1 MKDTTADI
9 QPVAGPQKVAP
20 IAANYFAPLTGFR
33 ALAMF
38 MVYIC
43 HYETFI
49 PESWGWFPF
58 SFIHEFHISLVMF
71 FVLSGFL
78 ITYRYY
84 DWFVGENFSL
94 RSYAANRVI
103 RIYPLW
109 FILTTLTFIPLL
121 LAGFRNGTLVNKL
134 GLYFLNITLLKG
146 FFHDLLF
153 TGIGQGWSLTVE
165 ECFYFAAP
173 VIVWMIFRKK
183 NSIWAMP
190 FVFLALGL
198 GLVLLCRNIHYYGLM
213 DGPFFVMAFTFFGR
227 STEFLVGVQIA
238 LWLRNRK
245 EKLNGVPGMRNTS
258 IGIFFMIVCLTML
271 ALLRG
276 NGSVYIKG
284 AYHPAGMFVNT
295 VLTPI
300 AIAFFMIGLITENTM
315 ISRLLSNK
323 FVQLMGKSSYAFY
336 LIHVGFIHDFILTHI
351 TENYLVRLGLLV
363 AIAIFIFQFVEHPLS
378 KWLKKK
384 FKVTSIRESV

>member
-1 MKDTTADI
+1 
-9 QPVAGPQKVAP
+9 
-20 IAANYFAPLTGFR
+20 
-33 ALAMF
+33 MF

-49 PESWGWFPF
+49 PQSWGWFPF
-58 SFIHEFHISLVMF
+58 SFVHEFHISLVMF

-84 DWFVGENFSL
+84 DWFTGAKFSL
-94 RSYAANRVI
+94 RSYAANRII

-109 FILTTLTFIPLL
+109 FILSTLTFIPVLTE
-121 LAGFRNGTLVNKL
+121 GFKDGTLVKKL

-146 FFHDLLF
+146 FFYDLLF

-173 VIVWMIFRKK
+173 LIVWIIFRKR
-183 NSIWAMP
+183 NAIWAMP
-190 FVFLALGL
+190 FALLAIGMA
-198 GLVLLCRNIHYYGLM
+198 LVWLCRNIHFYGLM
-213 DGPFFVMAFTFFGR
+213 DGPFFIMAFTFFGR

-245 EKLNGVPGMRNTS
+245 EKLNGVPGMRNTTM
-258 IGIFFMIVCLTML
+258 GLLFMVLCLVML

-276 NGSVYIKG
+276 DGSVYSKG

-295 VLTPI
+295 VLTPV

-315 ISRLLSNK
+315 ISRLLSNN

-336 LIHVGFIHDFILTHI
+336 LIHVGFIHNFITTYI
-351 TENYLVRLGLLV
+351 TQNYLLQLALLV
-363 AIAIFIFQFVEHPLS
+363 ATGIFIFQFIEHPLS

-384 FKVTSIRESV
+384 FKVASIRESI

>member
-1 MKDTTADI
+1 MRNTTVDI
-9 QPVAGPQKVAP
+9 QSAGELQNVAP

-58 SFIHEFHISLVMF
+58 SFVHEFHISLVMF

-78 ITYRYY
+78 ITYRYF
-84 DWFVGENFSL
+84 DWFVGKNFSL

-121 LAGFRNGTLVNKL
+121 LEGFRSGTLINKL

-173 VIVWMIFRKK
+173 LIVWMIFRKK
-183 NSIWAMP
+183 NLIWVIP
-190 FVFLALGL
+190 FALLAIGL
-198 GLVLLCRNIHYYGLM
+198 GLVLLCSGVHYYGLM
-213 DGPFFVMAFTFFGR
+213 DSPFFVIAFTFFGR

-245 EKLNGVPGMRNTS
+245 EKLSGVPGRRKTTT
-258 IGIFFMIVCLTML
+258 GIVFMIICLTML
-271 ALLRG
+271 ACLRG
-276 NGSVYIKG
+276 DGTVYSKG

-300 AIAFFMIGLITENTM
+300 AIAFFMIGLITENTF

-323 FVQLMGKSSYAFY
+323 TVQLMGKSSYAFY
-336 LIHVGFIHDFILTHI
+336 LIHVGFIHEFIIAHI
-351 TENYLVRLGLLV
+351 TKNYLFRLGLLT
-363 AIAIFIFQFVEHPLS
+363 AISIFIFQVIEYPLS

-384 FKVTSIRESV
+384 FKVASIRESI